1 MNETLS
7 NMEIT
12 IPRNQT
18 IRTVLSFA
26 LIPLSGFATDIYVP
40 SLPTIATQL
49 HVQASTVQLT
59 LVVFM
64 ISYGLGQVFV
74 GSLLDSFGR
83 YRLGTASLLLFS
95 LASFAI
101 ASSHDINLI
110 QVMRVLQGIT
120 AALIVVSK
128 RAFFIDTF
136 AGEKLKHY
144 TSLFS
149 IIWATAPIVAPFVG
163 AYLQKLFGWQS
174 NFYFLGAYTLI
185 VMSLELKYG
194 RESLIVRHPFKARSI
209 LAAYRKVLTTT
220 DYSLGLIIVSLNY
233 SMLVIYSMSS
243 PFIIEH
249 RYLLSPIV
257 TGYCSLLSG
266 ISFMAGGIISKLLI
280 TRPFLK
286 KLVVVILLQTL
297 FAVGMA
303 VVSRYKSNIY
313 LFMGFTLAIH
323 LLSGFIFNNIFAY
336 CLQRFTKN
344 TGIASGVT
352 GGGLYFLTSVFSY
365 GLATIFLIN
374 DQMLLASAY
383 IAFAVLTCIS
393 FYFFGVARKKIL
405 AAG

>member
-12 IPRNQT
+12 IPRHQT

-194 RESLIVRHPFKARSI
+194 RESLIVRHPFKAQSI

-286 KLVVVILLQTL
+286 KLIVVILLQTL

-365 GLATIFLIN
+365 GLATIFLVN

-393 FYFFGVARKKIL
+393 FYFFGVARKKNL
-405 AAG
+405 AVV